1 MDTQSY
7 SVKILKDLV
16 LDITLGSGVFEP
28 TGTSTEIATAV
39 NNYIV
44 VPGKT
49 LDLGCGSGVVGLAL
63 AISKKVNGKLYA
75 SDLSEDAIHFL
86 KVNAKKYGVEV
97 DARAGSVFNP
107 WNEEK
112 FDYIV
117 DDISGVAE
125 RIADISPRFKE
136 TACESGNDGTLLVR
150 EAIEK
155 SPNHLNENGKFFFP
169 ILSLSNS
176 ERIITKANDVY
187 MNVEKISTKQWQ
199 MPKEMMS
206 FKDELLNLRDNK
218 LIDFEEKYGW
228 LLWSTDVFVAYNP
241 R

>member
-1 MDTQSY
+1 MDTQNY

-63 AISKKVNGKLYA
+63 AISKKINGKLYA
-75 SDLSEDAIHFL
+75 SDLSEDAINFL

-125 RIADISPRFKE
+125 RIADISPWFKE